1 MGVLEISCQSDK
13 IISRIDNG
21 RENKHCFFTSTHFFT
36 IFLPSHLNS
45 DFTSAFG
52 FFVSAEKKNNAS
64 TIIIRIL
71 CIQ

>member
-1 MGVLEISCQSDK
+1 MGLLEISCQSDK

-21 RENKHCFFTSTHFFT
+21 RENKHCFFT

>member
-1 MGVLEISCQSDK
+1 MEE
-13 IISRIDNG
+13 RINIA
-21 RENKHCFFTSTHFFT
+21 SLQY
-36 IFLPSHLNS
+36 FLPSHLNS